1 MSQFSTHQRLNAKT
15 TEFSLWWISAQVNI
29 QVKHVSVWLFK
40 SCPGFIVKNVFSL
53 LKKNLALTGIWT
65 LGLGARYAIWAIS
78 LSFESQ
84 SLPIF
89 LIQYIFCLYWF
100 LNPGLSDPEADG
112 RPLCHR
118 SSLIAWNYKDGIFD
132 ELPKILYIFT
142 LTKTNSSNLFSHLFS
157 GMIVRIEA
165 IKKQTQ

>member
-1 MSQFSTHQRLNAKT
+1 MVVQILS
-15 TEFSLWWISAQVNI
+15 WIHSE
-29 QVKHVSVWLFK
+29 K
-40 SCPGFIVKNVFSL
+40 CFSL
-53 LKKNLALTGIWT
+53 LKKNLSLTGIWT